1 MKRIFVIL
9 GATLVLATAAQGD
22 TTQAIGPIVALRI
35 HHSNADQFASFHGL
49 IVVGDAIGGY
59 ADYRW
64 GGSSCPGLL
73 LTNDEIEK
81 LQHGM
86 NNPRILIE
94 PYTKQGQGSL
104 CLVRFTLV
112 LRSALGAPF

>member
-1 MKRIFVIL
+1 MKRILRIL
-9 GATLVLATAAQGD
+9 AATLMLATAAQAD

-35 HHSNADQFASFHGL
+35 HHPTADQHASFHGL

-59 ADYRW
+59 ANYRW

-81 LQHGM
+81 LQRGM

-104 CLVRFTLV
+104 CLVGFTLV
-112 LRSALGAPF
+112 LRSDLTAPF